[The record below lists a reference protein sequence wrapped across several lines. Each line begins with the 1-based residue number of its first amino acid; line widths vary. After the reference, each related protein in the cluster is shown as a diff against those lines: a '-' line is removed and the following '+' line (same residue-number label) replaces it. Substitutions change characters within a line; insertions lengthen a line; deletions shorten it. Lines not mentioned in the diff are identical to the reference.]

1 MIAKDVMPGPTLRMG
16 DSGADVAKLQQ
27 ALIEQGY
34 ACGNDTDGAIFGPS
48 TDSAVKLFQAGHVG
62 SDDKPLAVDGIVG
75 PATWWA
81 LENPSG
87 SAQHQPVDNVPVQD
101 ASNPIAAAALASAKA
116 EKAKGVHE
124 VPDGSNRGPEVD
136 VYTGM
141 EGVPLSVLGPAW
153 CAYFASWNFARAPG
167 GSPFGRI
174 GGAQSI
180 VQFCLKNIPGSVIDM
195 TVQISAVTTM
205 GLSPACLYVPRCGDL
220 GVIANGQIHG
230 HVIQVAACQDGTIWS
245 IEGNSGNA
253 VRMRKRLA
261 GVCRW
266 YINFDAYAKSKGL
279 A

>member
-62 SDDKPLAVDGIVG
+62 P
-75 PATWWA
+75 

-153 CAYFASWNFARAPG
+153 CAYFASWNFAKAPG

-245 IEGNSGNA
+245 IEGNSGKA
-253 VRMRKRLA
+253 VRRRKRLA